1 MHSRVISLL
10 CLAAVIGL
18 SACATL
24 TADKTQTIRI
34 ATTPESGA
42 SCTVSNGEE
51 SWEVENTPAEVTVA
65 RAFKTLRVIC
75 SKDDTTGGM
84 QSAKAGTRGRAYGN
98 ILLLGVPALVDAA
111 TGAGYEYPDE
121 IIVPLTGKEQDI
133 KK

>member
-1 MHSRVISLL
+1 MYSNVRTVL
-10 CLAAVIGL
+10 CFAALIGL

-34 ATTPESGA
+34 TTTPEGGA
-42 SCTVSNGEE
+42 SCTVTNGEE
-51 SWEVENTPAEVTVA
+51 SWEIENTPAEVTVT

-84 QSAKAGTRGRAYGN
+84 QNAEAGTRGRAYGN

-111 TGAGYEYPDE
+111 TGAGYEYPSE
-121 IIVPLTGKEQDI
+121 IIVPLTGNEKAI